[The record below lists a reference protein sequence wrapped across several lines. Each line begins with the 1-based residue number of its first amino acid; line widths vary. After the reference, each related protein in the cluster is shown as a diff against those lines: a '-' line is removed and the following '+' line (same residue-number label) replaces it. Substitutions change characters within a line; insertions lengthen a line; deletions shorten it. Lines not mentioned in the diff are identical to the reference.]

1 MVGPGPAV
9 AVLGLAGLIGLLRE
23 AEMYTF
29 ALTDDE
35 TKLLLIAVVDA
46 QVNVQSKINYY
57 KAEKDEG
64 MEAAGQRRLDKFKA
78 LEATIRAEM
87 DSQRKPRSEQKPEG

>member
-1 MVGPGPAV
+1 
-9 AVLGLAGLIGLLRE
+9 
-23 AEMYTF
+23 MYTF

-46 QVNVQSKINYY
+46 QVNVQSKMIYY
-57 KAEKDEG
+57 RTEKNEG
-64 MEAAGQRRLDKFKA
+64 MEAAGQRRLDEFKA

-87 DSQRKPRSEQKPEG
+87 DSQRKPRSEPEPEV